1 MNSTTTFSE
10 LQLRIKASCKNCSH
24 VKVCAVFRAIA
35 GLLNSFEEAR
45 PFEPEDLAIICKEFL
60 SNSEVSMR

>member
-24 VKVCAVFRAIA
+24 VRVCAIFRAVAPLI
-35 GLLNSFEEAR
+35 NSFEEAR
-45 PFEPEDLAIICKEFL
+45 PFEPEDLAQICREFKP
-60 SNSEVSMR
+60 NEVTLR